1 MNKYGAQAMRH
12 WKTHAPERFQS
23 LDDPARFF
31 TELGQQAQGQITEL
45 ARQIEAN
52 RPLLLA
58 KTSSSRE
65 TYLKDMAHRMT
76 ALRIAEEVVMQQLA
90 WVSDP
95 SLPLD
100 EAREEWEQT
109 RPSDENL
116 VTWAERMQDAP
127 DLMPST
133 VDLEQKAKDWAV
145 PTWFLEGLVEAEIPR
160 RYLEEHQSLLAEA
173 ATIRFLRE
181 VH

>member
-100 EAREEWEQT
+100 EAEVPASAALRAVSSVSVRATSAGCSLPSRCCASQSRENRS
-109 RPSDENL
+109 RP
-116 VTWAERMQDAP
+116 V
-127 DLMPST
+127 
-133 VDLEQKAKDWAV
+133 
-145 PTWFLEGLVEAEIPR
+145 
-160 RYLEEHQSLLAEA
+160 LLGAGRA
-173 ATIRFLRE
+173 R
-181 VH
+181 